1 MGSRMGYPV
10 VVRADGRL
18 EGSRLMPIEQSY
30 TSQGASTPAG
40 TVGSAAG
47 EDKTEYW
54 SLGKLKKA
62 YTEYLFNKRAELDEQ
77 KESRGYYHG
86 VQWTAEQLKTL
97 KKRRQPAMTFNR
109 CARKIDG
116 IVGLIEKLRQDP
128 KAFARTPQH
137 EQGADLATAT
147 IRYVMDA
154 SDWTPK
160 SAEAG
165 QDGAVDGIGGI
176 GIEIIKGDKGD
187 PDVGMELVD
196 IQSFFYDPYSY
207 KADFSDAG
215 YMGVGKWFPESKAK
229 RMFPQDK
236 DGNDWNMDGMDYE
249 LTSSSEREARWIQGD
264 TPNRRMRIIDCWYE
278 HDDGWCWAIFTG
290 SAILAEGRAFFQDEK
305 GKGICKYIM
314 FSGNVDQD
322 GDRYGFIRNM
332 KSAQDGIN
340 ARQSKMQHILASK
353 RLFIRQGAAGGD
365 IEKVRAEYARNDGV
379 IMTTGPVNDDVKA
392 DDQSFDFAG
401 WAKLLELNLAEIEN
415 FGPNP
420 ALIGTGVNAKSGRAI
435 SLMQQAGMAE
445 LGPYIIAYRG
455 WKIRVYR
462 AVWNA
467 IQQHWKAERW
477 IRVTDDNDL
486 AQYIQINGMQ
496 TDPMTGMPSM
506 VNPIGSLDVDI
517 ILDEGPDTITVM
529 QDMYE
534 TLSNV
539 VPSLAP
545 MLSPPE
551 ARAMVKM
558 LVSSSPMD
566 ASQKKAF
573 NDASQQAEQQ
583 GPPPDPKVQQMQM
596 QAQLDAQSQQQSAQL
611 ELQKAQAQAQA
622 DQQAKQVEL
631 AIDAQAQQQK
641 TAAEIEALRIKNEA
655 QIELERQK
663 AEIAA
668 WLEVQKAQIKAQC
681 DQHASE
687 LKCAEMEKQ
696 SAQKRDEMAASHEL
710 ELEKGEAKAE
720 NDAKVASAKGEA
732 AGVKGE
738 SSKGG
743 PIAAA
748 VAALGKQQQEH
759 TRAIIDAMKA
769 SATPPSRGM
778 RIIRD
783 AQGRPSHTEPVE

>member
-545 MLSPPE
+545 MMAPPE
-551 ARAMVKM
+551 AKAMM
-558 LVSSSPMD
+558 RLLVSTSPLD
-566 ASQKKAF
+566 AAAKKQF
-573 NDASQQAEQQ
+573 NDASKQAEQA
-583 GPPPDPKVQQMQM
+583 GPPPDPKVQAMQM
-596 QAQLDAQSQQQSAQL
+596 QAQLDAQSQQQTAML
-611 ELQKAQAQAQA
+611 EQQKAEAKLQS
-622 DQQAKQVEL
+622 DMQAKAVEQEM
-631 AIDAQAQQQK
+631 DARSQQQK
-641 TAAEIEALRIKNEA
+641 TAAEIEALRIKNA
-655 QIELERQK
+655 ATLELERQK

-668 WLEVQKAQIKAQC
+668 WLEVQKAQVTKEIELFKAQTAAQC
-681 DQHASE
+681 KEHESQ
-687 LKCAEMEKQ
+687 LKCSEMERQ
-696 SAQKRDEMAASHEL
+696 GSQRREEMAASHEMDM
-710 ELEKGEAKAE
+710 EKGEGEGASDTKGASSSSDSGAPIVKA
-720 NDAKVASAKGEA
+720 VASLIK
-732 AGVKGE
+732 
-738 SSKGG
+738 
-743 PIAAA
+743 
-748 VAALGKQQQEH
+748 
-759 TRAIIDAMKA
+759 AMNDGAPK
-769 SATPPSRGM
+769 PKGM
-778 RIIRD
+778 RILRD
-783 AQGRPSHTEPVE
+783 TQGRVSHTEPLS